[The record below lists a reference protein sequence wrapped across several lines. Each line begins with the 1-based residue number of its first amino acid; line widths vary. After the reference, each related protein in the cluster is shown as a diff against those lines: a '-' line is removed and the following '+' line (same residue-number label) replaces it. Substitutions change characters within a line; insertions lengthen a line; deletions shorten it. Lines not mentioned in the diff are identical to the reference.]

1 MKRWFEFV
9 MRSIYLDKICFQIK
23 LGLILMD
30 ILGLFIYLKTQMSKL
45 EKLRYLL
52 LKMGR
57 VPKSTPQK

>member
-1 MKRWFEFV
+1 ML
-9 MRSIYLDKICFQIK
+9 SIYLYKICFQIE

>member
-1 MKRWFEFV
+1 
-9 MRSIYLDKICFQIK
+9 
-23 LGLILMD
+23 MD

-52 LKMGR
+52 LKTDR